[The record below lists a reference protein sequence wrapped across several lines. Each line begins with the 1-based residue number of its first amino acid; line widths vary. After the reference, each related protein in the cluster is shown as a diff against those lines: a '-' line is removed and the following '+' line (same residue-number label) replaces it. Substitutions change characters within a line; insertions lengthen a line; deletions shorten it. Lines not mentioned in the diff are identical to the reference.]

1 MKKRREAYFRVPN
14 NHITYNSLNAE
25 KSGIRGFERKFI
37 SLIIVLYYVIVVI
50 QCLPPGPVKDQLKP
64 YVDPIILLAGIK
76 QRWNLF
82 SPDIRLINQFATAEI
97 TFKDGA
103 IKLYE
108 WPENRKFSFHEG
120 IQRVQLRKFI
130 IDGVSEPLYGF
141 YWPASARFI
150 ALCNS
155 NPDNPPDLVQPIFN
169 GTNVPAFDKYTKQDQ
184 INLRSIDHR
193 TPHLI
198 FKVREKHMQPGLR

>member
-1 MKKRREAYFRVPN
+1 MTT

-25 KSGIRGFERKFI
+25 KSGTCRFEHKVI
-37 SLIIVLYYVIVVI
+37 SLIIVVYFSIVAI
-50 QCLPPGPVKDQLKP
+50 QCLPPCPVRARLQA
-64 YVDPIILLAGIK
+64 YVDPVIMLLGLK

-82 SPDIRLINQFATAEI
+82 SPDIREMNQFATVQI

-120 IQRVQLRKFI
+120 IDRLQLRKFM
-130 IDGVSEPLYGF
+130 IDGVNEPLYNF
-141 YWPASARFI
+141 YWPASARFV

-155 NPDNPPDLVQPIFN
+155 NPDNPPVYVQTVFN
-169 GTNVPAFDKYTKQDQ
+169 GFNLAPFSKYARQDQ
-184 INLRSIDHR
+184 INLRGTDHR
-193 TPHLI
+193 TIHILLQVNENHL
-198 FKVREKHMQPGLR
+198 KPGLR

>member
-1 MKKRREAYFRVPN
+1 MKKTTEAYFRVTT

-25 KSGIRGFERKFI
+25 KSGIRRFERKFI
-37 SLIIVLYYVIVVI
+37 SLIIVLYFGIVVI
-50 QCLPPGPVKDQLKP
+50 QCLPPGPVRVLLKP
-64 YVDPIILLAGIK
+64 YTEPIILLFGLK

-82 SPDIRLINQFATAEI
+82 SPDIREMNQFATAQV

-103 IKLYE
+103 VKLYE

-120 IQRVQLRKFI
+120 IERLQLRKFM
-130 IDGVSEPLYGF
+130 IDGVNEPLYNF

-155 NPDNPPDLVQPIFN
+155 NPENPPVYVQTTFN
-169 GTNVPAFDKYTKQDQ
+169 GFNVSPFSKYARQDQ
-184 INLRSIDHR
+184 INLRTPDCR
-193 TPHLI
+193 TPHL
-198 FKVREKHMQPGLR
+198 FLQVNENHLKPGLR